1 MSDPAYQPIV
11 RRIDHVGVAVF
22 DIDAAVTYY
31 TDVLG
36 MRLSVDTLLSD
47 GSTRLAYLEA
57 ADTTIQLI
65 QPLRSGSLADFLAA
79 NGEGLHHICL
89 AVTGELETALRDV
102 FGESPEGIYL
112 GGRNCRVSFVG
123 SRPNNVL
130 IELTEDTI
138 RPSEDVLTRPSRN
151 RMSPG
156 TSTSAS
162 PTAQALPSTTDP
174 ARAEW
179 SSE

>member
-1 MSDPAYQPIV
+1 MSDGAHQPIV
-11 RRIDHVGVAVF
+11 RRIDHVGVAVV
-22 DIDAAVTYY
+22 DIDAAVPYY

-57 ADTTIQLI
+57 ADTTIQLV
-65 QPLRSGSLADFLAA
+65 QPLRPGSLADFLET

-89 AVTGELETALRDV
+89 EVTGTLETALRDV
-102 FGESPEGIYL
+102 FGESADGIYV

-130 IELTEDTI
+130 IELTEDAN
-138 RPSEDVLTRPSRN
+138 RNSEDVPKRPSLN
-151 RMSPG
+151 ADDAESVDP
-156 TSTSAS
+156 SFSAS
-162 PTAQALPSTTDP
+162 
-174 ARAEW
+174 
-179 SSE
+179 SSVRVDDQRSR